1 MSEAKR
7 ALLQPLAG
15 TSARDRRDRLEILTA
30 LLAAPGVEPVYR
42 ESVLRWPGDH
52 PAYGWFCRVNGCRST
67 RTNTVDLCHPH
78 RAEWRTAK
86 LEPGATRREFLR
98 TSRPKVLDLRLMEPP
113 DCRFCPERPS
123 RHLGLRLCL
132 THFSRWNKVLFR
144 KRDLTYDEFVALQT
158 EALPGYGD
166 CLVASC
172 VGRADSPLRL
182 CYVHDERYRNDGRPG
197 GAQRPAGWGVDRVVG
212 REPVEITCTDADA
225 FRHWCRTARPAS
237 RAGTVNLL
245 GLAPLVQAEIRFGM
259 LAHAQKAQR
268 TAWPLWHIQA
278 VANLA
283 RLRGVHSVL
292 DLLSDPAALAEHERR
307 ILRETADELRIVY
320 VTPQQAKEAGF
331 VETEHYGIRYKRRSS
346 HFDFTDVP
354 QRWLRDLLW
363 ERVTRRLRSAQA
375 PRSPQHIEMGR
386 RACVE
391 LGVFLTAVAP
401 DGGHHPAALT
411 GDHMQRFVADHNK
424 RAREGL
430 PSLAI
435 SRDGRPMK
443 VTGYTRRQTFNEA
456 RSILRDALET
466 GEAER
471 MGLPR
476 EFIIALPT
484 ARRAD
489 RTRNPFP
496 DPVARALADE
506 SNLQLLHDRFDPND
520 MGYRDIWEAL
530 VFTGRRASEIIEL
543 RLECTS
549 IHRKVPFLWHDQ
561 TKVGNLDEAIRVPQ
575 RLYER
580 LELRKQR
587 TVERFEDLYGRTPG
601 PKERKTLALFPSPHK
616 NPDGTVAIT
625 YSIFGDAFRDWLAAL
640 DIGTWVPHQA
650 RHTLATNLLKNGAGL
665 HRIKQ
670 YLGQI
675 SVRMA
680 EHYAKV
686 ASSEVDDALERV
698 WVSGPGSAEPGMLL
712 ASPSEHMTRAE
723 AQAMAID
730 LARRSTPAEG
740 GFCTYQPVVRGDA
753 CPWDLDCHNCDKFVM
768 SGADLLYW
776 RRKAEQWASLA
787 ERAPDDRTAD
797 YLHTVFE
804 PTARAIGGLEKA
816 LAGLGMLKDALALDL
831 RRPQDY
837 FDRMWTLAF
846 KASDLAAID
855 PDDTDSY
862 EETA

>member
-1 MSEAKR
+1 M
-7 ALLQPLAG
+7 
-15 TSARDRRDRLEILTA
+15 
-30 LLAAPGVEPVYR
+30 
-42 ESVLRWPGDH
+42 LRWPGDH
-52 PAYGWFCRVNGCRST
+52 PVYGWFCRVNRCRAT

-78 RAEWRTAK
+78 RAEWRTARK
-86 LEPGATRREFLR
+86 EPGATRREFLR
-98 TSRPKVLDLRLMEPP
+98 TAQPKVLDLRLMEPP

-166 CLVASC
+166 CLVAAC

-197 GAQRPAGWGVDRVVG
+197 GAQRPPGWGGDRVGG

-245 GLAPLVQAEIRFGM
+245 GLPPLVQAEIRFGL

-283 RLRGVHSVL
+283 RLRGANSVL

-307 ILRETADELRIVY
+307 ILKETAAELRIVY
-320 VTPQQAKEAGF
+320 VTEREAKEAGF
-331 VETEHYGIRYKRRSS
+331 LETEHYGIRYKRRSS

-363 ERVTRRLRSAQA
+363 ERVARRLRSPQA
-375 PRSPQHIEMGR
+375 PRSPQHIECGR
-386 RACVE
+386 KACVE

-401 DGGHHPAALT
+401 GGGHDPTVLT
-411 GDHMQRFVADHNK
+411 ADHMQRFVADHNK

-443 VTGYTRRQTFNEA
+443 VTGYTHRQTFNQA
-456 RSILRDALET
+456 RSVLRDALET

-471 MGLPR
+471 IGLPR

-484 ARRAD
+484 ARRSE
-489 RTRNPFP
+489 RTRSPFP
-496 DPVARALADE
+496 DPVARVLADE
-506 SNLQLLHDRFDPND
+506 TNLQMLSDRFDPND
-520 MGYRDIWEAL
+520 MGYRDIWETL
-530 VFTGRRASEIIEL
+530 VFTGRRASEVTEL

-549 IHRKVPFLWHDQ
+549 IHGRVPFLWHDQ
-561 TKVGNLDEAIRVPQ
+561 TKVGNLDEAIRIPQ

-580 LELRKQR
+580 LEQRKQI
-587 TVERFEDLYGRTPG
+587 TIERFEDLYGRTPG
-601 PKERKTLALFPSPHK
+601 PRERTGLALFPSPQK

-625 YSIFGDAFRDWLAAL
+625 YSIFGDAFRDWLEAL
-640 DIGTWVPHQA
+640 DIGAWVPHQA

-665 HRIKQ
+665 HHIKQ

-698 WVSGPGSAEPGMLL
+698 WVSGPGFAEPGLLL
-712 ASPSEHMTRAE
+712 ASPTEHMTRAE

-740 GFCTYQPVVRGDA
+740 GFCTYQPVVRGDV

-776 RRKAEQWASLA
+776 RRKAQQWASLA

-797 YLHTVFE
+797 YLHSVFE
-804 PTARAIGGLEKA
+804 PTARAISGLEKA
-816 LAGLGMLKDALALDL
+816 LAGLGMVEDALALDL

-846 KASDLAAID
+846 KASDLAAVD
-855 PDDTDSY
+855 PDDSDSY